1 VTGLT
6 RSLRQHRALLRDFVV
21 RDLKARYVGSAM
33 GFFWSVIFPIV
44 NLGVY
49 MFVFRL
55 ILNARWSDRQGAYE
69 VALIMLAGIL
79 VWASFAE
86 TLSRTT
92 NCLVDNANL
101 IKKVVFPAEIL
112 PWYLTVSS
120 LINMTIGLPV
130 VLGCVAAFA
139 YVLPSKTFIKV
150 PGHMEQVEEAAQFV
164 IEDTPIGE
172 DHLPYRVHLQLTRG
186 MWRDVVIPLRVSGTA
201 TRGVDYLLPVDEA
214 IIRSGDNTVSFVIT
228 PLRDEV
234 QEENETITIELGPP
248 AGAVLYE
255 PEAWE
260 PWATSR
266 WQWTLS
272 DAPAA
277 PTIVPDAPQGLIHPQ
292 YGNGDN
298 AYHPLSLG
306 LGLLALPLLFLLQ
319 AIFTVGLGYILATLN
334 IFLRDTFHL
343 VGVGITV
350 WMFATPIFYP
360 AFMVRNEGFGWILE
374 INPMHWLIECYRSVL
389 LFGLWPDPLLI
400 LRLVLVSVGIFILG
414 GRFFM
419 SQKSKFPDLL

>member
-1 VTGLT
+1 MFGLV
-6 RSLRQHRALLRDFVV
+6 RSLLKHRGLLRDFVV

-55 ILNARWSDRQGAYE
+55 VLNARWSDRQGAYE
-69 VALIMLAGIL
+69 VALIMLAGIV

-112 PWYLTVSS
+112 PWYLTTSS
-120 LINMTIGLPV
+120 MINMTIGLPV
-130 VLGCVAAFA
+130 VLGCVAIFA
-139 YVLPSKTFIKV
+139 HVIPSKTFINV
-150 PGHMEQVEEAAQFV
+150 PGQIVEGAWVVDE
-164 IEDTPIGE
+164 TPLGE
-172 DHLPYRVHLQLTRG
+172 GHEPYRVRLQLTRG
-186 MWRDVVIPLRVSGTA
+186 MWRDVVIPLRVSGSA
-201 TRGVDYLLPVDEA
+201 TRGEDYLLSVDEA
-214 IIRSGDNTVSFVIT
+214 IIRRGDNTVSFVIT

-234 QEENETITIELGPP
+234 QEEDETIIIELGPP
-248 AGAVLYE
+248 EGAVLYE
-255 PEAWE
+255 PAAGED
-260 PWATSR
+260 WAATR
-266 WQWTLS
+266 WQWILK
-272 DAPAA
+272 DADPA
-277 PTIVPDAPQGLIHPQ
+277 PTVLPESVQGLIHPQ
-292 YGNGDN
+292 YAEGDTS
-298 AYHPLSLG
+298 YHPLTLG
-306 LGLLALPLLFLLQ
+306 FALLALPLLFCLQ
-319 AIFTVGLGYILATLN
+319 AFFTVGLGYILATLN
-334 IFLRDTFHL
+334 LFLRDTFHL
-343 VGVGITV
+343 VGVGTTV

-360 AFMVRNEGFGWILE
+360 GFMVENKGFGWMLQ

-389 LFGLWPDPLLI
+389 LFGLWPDPLL
-400 LRLVLVSVGIFILG
+400 LARLALVAAGVFILG

>member
-1 VTGLT
+1 MFGLA
-6 RSLRQHRALLRDFVV
+6 RSLLKHRGLLRDFVV

-55 ILNARWSDRQGAYE
+55 VLNARWSDRQGAYE
-69 VALIMLAGIL
+69 VALIMLAGIV

-112 PWYLTVSS
+112 PWYLTTSS
-120 LINMTIGLPV
+120 MINMTIGLPV
-130 VLGCVAAFA
+130 VLGCVAIFA
-139 YVLPSKTFIKV
+139 HVIPSKTFINV
-150 PGHMEQVEEAAQFV
+150 PGQIVEGAWVVDE
-164 IEDTPIGE
+164 TPLGE
-172 DHLPYRVHLQLTRG
+172 GHEPYRVRLQLTRG
-186 MWRDVVIPLRVSGTA
+186 MWRDVVIPLRVSGSA
-201 TRGVDYLLPVDEA
+201 TRGEDYLLSVDEA
-214 IIRSGDNTVSFVIT
+214 IIRRGDNTVSFVIT

-234 QEENETITIELGPP
+234 QEEDETIIIELGPP
-248 AGAVLYE
+248 EGAVLYE
-255 PEAWE
+255 PAAGED
-260 PWATSR
+260 WAATR
-266 WQWTLS
+266 WQWILK
-272 DAPAA
+272 DADPA
-277 PTIVPDAPQGLIHPQ
+277 PTVLPESVQGLIHPQ
-292 YGNGDN
+292 YAEGDTS
-298 AYHPLSLG
+298 YHPLTLG
-306 LGLLALPLLFLLQ
+306 FALLALPLLFCLQ
-319 AIFTVGLGYILATLN
+319 AFFTVGLGYILATLN
-334 IFLRDTFHL
+334 LFLRDTFHL
-343 VGVGITV
+343 VGVGTTV

-360 AFMVRNEGFGWILE
+360 GFMVENKGFGWMLQ

-389 LFGLWPDPLLI
+389 LFGLWPDPLL
-400 LRLVLVSVGIFILG
+400 LARLALVAAGVFILG